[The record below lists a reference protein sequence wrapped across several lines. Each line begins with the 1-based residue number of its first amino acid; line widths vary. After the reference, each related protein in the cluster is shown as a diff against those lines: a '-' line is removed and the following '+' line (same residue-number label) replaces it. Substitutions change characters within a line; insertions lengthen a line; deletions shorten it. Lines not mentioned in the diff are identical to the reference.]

1 MINDVSCFD
10 RFADDP
16 LPVGC
21 RIAMAVEY
29 QGSAYRGWQSQDK
42 PKVATVQD
50 ALQAAISS
58 IAATPVTVICAGRTD
73 AGVHATHQVVHF
85 DAPVARSLKAWV
97 AGVNAKLPKD
107 VAVQWARRVP
117 DDFHARFS
125 ATARRYRYII
135 LNQAR
140 RSAHLASGL
149 SLVEQPLDA
158 ELMHREAQVL
168 LGEQDF
174 SAFRAASCQS
184 KTAMRNIHF
193 ANVSRQG
200 RYVVLDIGGNAFL
213 HHMVRNIAGVLIA
226 VGAGHMPVGW
236 TQQVLASRD
245 RNQGGVTAKPHGLYL
260 VDVSYPSHFNLPE
273 SRIGPDFVPC

>member
-1 MINDVSCFD
+1 MIADVDCFD
-10 RFADDP
+10 RFEDEP

-42 PKVATVQD
+42 PRVATVQD
-50 ALQAAISS
+50 SLQAAISS
-58 IAATPVTVICAGRTD
+58 IAATTVTVICAGRTD
-73 AGVHATHQVVHF
+73 AGVHATHQIVHF
-85 DAPVARSLKAWV
+85 DATVSRSLKAWV
-97 AGVNAKLPKD
+97 AGVNAKLPED
-107 VAVQWARRVP
+107 IAVQWAKPVSN
-117 DDFHARFS
+117 DFHARFS

-140 RSAHLASGL
+140 RSAHLAKGVTL
-149 SLVEQPLDA
+149 IDQPLDA
-158 ELMHREAQVL
+158 DLMHQEAQVL

-184 KTAMRNIHF
+184 KTAMRNIHH
-193 ANVSRQG
+193 ANVSRYG
-200 RYVVLDIGGNAFL
+200 RYIVLDIAGNAFL

-226 VGAGHMPVGW
+226 VGSGQMPVGW
-236 TQQVLASRD
+236 TQQVLNSRD

-260 VDVSYPSHFNLPE
+260 VDVSYPAHFELPE
-273 SRIGPDFVPC
+273 SRVGPDFVPS

>member
-1 MINDVSCFD
+1 MINDVINFD
-10 RFADDP
+10 RFVDEP
-16 LPVGC
+16 LQAGARV
-21 RIAMAVEY
+21 ALALEY

-42 PKVATVQD
+42 PRVATVQD
-50 ALQAAISS
+50 ELEAAISS
-58 IAATPVTVICAGRTD
+58 IAATAVTVICAGRTD
-73 AGVHATHQVVHF
+73 AGVHATHQLVHF

-107 VAVQWARRVP
+107 IAVQWAKLVP
-117 DDFHARFS
+117 NDFHARFS

-140 RSAHLASGL
+140 RSAHLATGL
-149 SLVEQPLDA
+149 TLVDQPLDA

-193 ANVSRQG
+193 ANVSRHG

-226 VGAGHMPVGW
+226 VGSGQMPQGW
-236 TQQVLASRD
+236 TESVLASRD
-245 RNQGGVTAKPHGLYL
+245 RSQGGVTAKPHGLYL
-260 VDVSYPSHFNLPE
+260 VDVSYPEHYQLPA
-273 SRIGPDFVPC
+273 SRIGPDFVLP